1 MQTTTAIF
9 APENEETV
17 SKQGNEAGPYPCP
30 RPHQSR
36 KHNRP
41 LGSSYFSSQS
51 LVRTYQSGIQFIAV
65 RAFYFCELQWLRIF
79 RWSPGDASASVCVLK
94 PGLLVV
100 YLWRST
106 SIKGSLPIWLTR
118 ATIIEAEF

>member
-79 RWSPGDASASVCVLK
+79 SLVRKAMSRRPSAA
-94 PGLLVV
+94 
-100 YLWRST
+100 T
-106 SIKGSLPIWLTR
+106 WLR
-118 ATIIEAEF
+118 PWKL